1 MSMCGQFSACH
12 LLAKRVPPLQ
22 GLALILTAWRQGQCG
37 SGRQRDLPSPS
48 NARSR
53 YCVASSVWRAYRNK
67 PPGRAAVLSWCSF
80 CLARR
85 VLPLRARAPPDG
97 AFWDAPSSGGA
108 YSRCALQLTS
118 VAAAA
123 ALCGS
128 RWRTASELRHGAFL
142 SSASRLD
149 FSFCRLYVRGC
160 VCLSLPCVSSPRRA
174 LNTSSIG

>member
-1 MSMCGQFSACH
+1 MVNFQHATCWPSA
-12 LLAKRVPPLQ
+12 LQ

-48 NARSR
+48 MPRSR
-53 YCVASSVWRAYRNK
+53 YCVASSVWRAYRNSVERE

-80 CLARR
+80 GLARR

-97 AFWDAPSSGGA
+97 APSSGGA

-123 ALCGS
+123 ALRGS

-160 VCLSLPCVSSPRRA
+160 VCLSLPCVSSLRRA